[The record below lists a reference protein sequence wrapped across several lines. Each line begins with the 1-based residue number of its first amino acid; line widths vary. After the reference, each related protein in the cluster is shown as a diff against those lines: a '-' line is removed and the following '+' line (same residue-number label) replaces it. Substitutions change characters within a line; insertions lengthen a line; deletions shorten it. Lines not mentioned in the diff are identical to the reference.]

1 MSIKLLPQRAPALI
15 LDPIVRALAR
25 VGVTPNMLTVAG
37 FVGNAIAAVLVV
49 QGWLIAAGIVVLLAS
64 AIDLLDGALARATGK
79 VTPFGG
85 VFDSVLDRLS
95 EAVVLFGICWYQLDL
110 GNHEEALLAFVAVVG
125 SLMVSYTRARA
136 EAAGVMLK
144 DGLFTRAERVV
155 VTSAALILGWL
166 RPALWLL
173 AVLTLLTTFQRLYL
187 TRRLLR
193 EDDETTA

>member
-1 MSIKLLPQRAPALI
+1 VSIKLLPQRAPAQI
-15 LDPIVRALAR
+15 LGPIVRALAR
-25 VGVTPNMLTVAG
+25 LGVTPNALTIAG

-49 QGWLIAAGIVVLLAS
+49 QGWLIAAGVVVLIAS
-64 AIDLLDGALARATGK
+64 ALDMLDGALARATGR

-110 GNHEEALLAFVAVVG
+110 GNREEALLAFVAVVG

-136 EAAGVMLK
+136 EAAGAMLK

-155 VTSAALILGWL
+155 VTGAALILGWL

-173 AVLTLLTTFQRLYL
+173 AVLTLLTTLQRLYL
-187 TRRLLR
+187 TERMLR
-193 EDDETTA
+193 EDEEPAA